1 MQIFGKS
8 LYSFSLLKSNVL
20 YIKTRVKIKI
30 GILRKIGKDLMLRKI
45 NGVKNKIEII
55 FSLFEKFKFLG
66 FIFFL
71 FDINIVKMTKK
82 IRIIK
87 SVPTDT

>member
-30 GILRKIGKDLMLRKI
+30 GILRKIGKDLILRKI

-55 FSLFEKFKFLG
+55 FSLFEKFKFWG
-66 FIFFL
+66 CIFSL
-71 FDINIVKMTKK
+71 FATNIVEIIKK

-87 SVPTDT
+87 SVPTDM

>member
-8 LYSFSLLKSNVL
+8 LYSFSLLRSNVL

-66 FIFFL
+66 FIFSL